1 MHLVLFDLIPLL
13 LSWDPSSPGEP
24 PIVPSTAADMLAQVF
39 ADFRIAGISDGSL
52 TGLDLRRALEDAELD
67 GFFDFVGT
75 SAEFGPEVS
84 PRVVRRL
91 ARVLGFPLDQ
101 MVVVTARAGLADT
114 LQQSGLAVIHVEGE
128 EGVSAVPEALAAL
141 YSGYFSP

>member
-1 MHLVLFDLIPLL
+1 MPD
-13 LSWDPSSPGEP
+13 
-24 PIVPSTAADMLAQVF
+24 AAAEMLAQVF
-39 ADFRIAGISDGSL
+39 PDFRIAGISDGDL
-52 TGLDLRRALEDAELD
+52 TGVDLRRALEDAELD

-75 SAEFGPEVS
+75 SAEFGPQVS

-91 ARVLGFPLDQ
+91 ARVLGFPLEQ
-101 MVVVTARAGLADT
+101 VVVVTARAELAEA

-128 EGVSAVPEALAAL
+128 EGVAAVPQALEAL

>member
-1 MHLVLFDLIPLL
+1 MPA
-13 LSWDPSSPGEP
+13 SSAE
-24 PIVPSTAADMLAQVF
+24 MLGAVF
-39 ADFRIAGISDGSL
+39 PDFRIAGLGDGDH

-75 SAEFGPEVS
+75 SAEFGPVVS

-91 ARVLGFPLDQ
+91 ARVLGFPAEQ
-101 MVVVTARAGLADT
+101 VVVVTARTELADA
-114 LQQSGLAVIHVEGE
+114 LQAAGLAVIHVEGD
-128 EGVSAVPEALAAL
+128 EGVAAIPQALEAL

>member
-1 MHLVLFDLIPLL
+1 VHLVLLDLIPLL
-13 LSWDPSSPGEP
+13 LSWDASDPGEP
-24 PIVPSTAADMLAQVF
+24 ATVPATAADMLAEVF
-39 ADFRIAGISDGSL
+39 ADFGIAGISDGSL

-91 ARVLGFPLDQ
+91 ARMLGFPLDQ
-101 MVVVTARAGLADT
+101 VVVVTARAELAHT

-128 EGVSAVPEALAAL
+128 EGVSAVPQALAAL

>member
-1 MHLVLFDLIPLL
+1 VQLVLLDLIPLL
-13 LSWDPSSPGEP
+13 LSWEKSAPGEGP
-24 PIVPSTAADMLAQVF
+24 TVPASSAEMLGAVF
-39 ADFRIAGISDGSL
+39 PDFRIAGLGDGDH

-75 SAEFGPEVS
+75 SAEFGPVVS

-91 ARVLGFPLDQ
+91 ARVLGFPAEQ
-101 MVVVTARAGLADT
+101 VVVVTARTELADA
-114 LQQSGLAVIHVEGE
+114 LQAAGLAVIQVEGD
-128 EGVSAVPEALAAL
+128 EGVAAIPQALEAL

>member
-1 MHLVLFDLIPLL
+1 MHLVLLDLIPLL
-13 LSWDPSSPGEP
+13 LSWDPSAPGEP
-24 PIVPSTAADMLAQVF
+24 PVVPTTAADMLAQIF

-101 MVVVTARAGLADT
+101 MVVITARAGLADT

>member
-1 MHLVLFDLIPLL
+1 VHLVLLDLIPML
-13 LSWDPSSPGEP
+13 LSWDPSAPGEAP
-24 PIVPSTAADMLAQVF
+24 AVPASAANMLAQVF
-39 ADFRIAGISDGSL
+39 PDFRIAGISDGSL

-67 GFFDFVGT
+67 GFFDFIGT

-91 ARVLGFPLDQ
+91 ARVLGFPLEQ
-101 MVVVTARAGLADT
+101 VVVITARTELADA

-128 EGVSAVPEALAAL
+128 EGVGAIPQALEAL

>member
-1 MHLVLFDLIPLL
+1 MHLVLLDLVPLL
-13 LSWDPSSPGEP
+13 LSWEGSAPGDAP
-24 PIVPSTAADMLAQVF
+24 AVPAAAGEMLEQVF
-39 ADFRIAGISDGSL
+39 PDFRIAGISDGDH

-67 GFFDFVGT
+67 GYFDFIGT

-91 ARVLGFPLDQ
+91 TRVLGFPAEQ
-101 MVVVTARAGLADT
+101 VVLVTARRGLADA
-114 LQQSGLAVIHVEGE
+114 LQQSGLAVVHVEGA
-128 EGVSAVPEALAAL
+128 EGIAAIPQALEAL

>member
-1 MHLVLFDLIPLL
+1 VLLDLVPLL
-13 LSWDPSSPGEP
+13 LSWEGPPPGESPG
-24 PIVPSTAADMLAQVF
+24 VPASAGEMLEAVF
-39 ADFRIAGISDGSL
+39 PDFRIAGLGDGDR

-75 SAEFGPEVS
+75 SAEFGPVVS

-91 ARVLGFPLDQ
+91 ARALGFSPEQ
-101 MVVVTARAGLADT
+101 VVVVTARAELADA
-114 LQQSGLAVIHVEGE
+114 LQANGLAVVHVEGE
-128 EGVSAVPEALAAL
+128 EGVAAIPQALDAL